1 MEAKTMSKPAV
12 AVAGTSAKPSLKR
25 KADEELKE
33 LEENDENQGPIPI
46 VKLEVCLHLFERY
59 LTGSDRTYRAMNH

>member
-1 MEAKTMSKPAV
+1 MSKPAV

-46 VKLEVCLHLFERY
+46 VKLEVCLHLFER
-59 LTGSDRTYRAMNH
+59 D